1 MQVSRTQDEE
11 MLAKQAYLRALLGQ
25 WVLVPQELK
34 EEEAA
39 DAEEG
44 GGAVTLSLRQR
55 GQLLQRMMWSKAA
68 ASKVR
73 MCLMSLNRH

>member
-1 MQVSRTQDEE
+1 MQVARTQDEE

-44 GGAVTLSLRQR
+44 GGGCHAL
-55 GQLLQRMMWSKAA
+55 AA
-68 ASKVR
+68 AEGSAASTDDVEQGG
-73 MCLMSLNRH
+73 CQ